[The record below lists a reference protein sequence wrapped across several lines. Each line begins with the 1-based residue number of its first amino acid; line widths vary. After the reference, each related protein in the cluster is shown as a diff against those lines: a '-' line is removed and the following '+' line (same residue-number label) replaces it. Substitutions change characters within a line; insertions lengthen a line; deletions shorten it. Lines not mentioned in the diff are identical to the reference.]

1 MSSSPSS
8 KPASFKMRFTS
19 LWSLGPHVLA
29 HLGWLS
35 RTPGRSEY
43 IQSVSIIHACIIVC
57 QCMLGILI
65 SILFHKCI
73 HAYMIFSNH
82 DFSISSFWFGS
93 IVFFVSLN
101 SFPQTW
107 NIAASIFIMNL
118 KSWWSSS
125 SAPLSSSTPPSSSS
139 SSSPD
144 CCLDAPT
151 LHHGLS
157 MHMCCHH
164 LLPFVPCATHQNIP
178 QLTNIDNGVFN
189 RGFDINLWFFR
200 KMWVS
205 KPAKDIPSQKEDL
218 RADAREHEYWPKMA
232 ATIRRSRFILF
243 QYPPK
248 KKSTK
253 QILSHTVLLKIL
265 RMNDSWILLYIG
277 YYPFGSSSVKQW
289 FVISCMQPDSLLL
302 YFFNNL
308 IAAMLRNAISLQPR
322 LSSMLHL
329 QQAFSLMQ
337 LQAFSVMTSLFL
349 CPSQPLCFLLWPS
362 VSSLCFFPW
371 PSRPLCFSLSPSVS
385 SLCFLLWDPPLRC
398 PAPAFTVAQWFF
410 LDKSVQ

>member
-1 MSSSPSS
+1 MYPLAIWDVCFKMSTHTQSSPHTDTVFTFLNFRFAHHHEHIAP
-8 KPASFKMRFTS
+8 PALKKAAKNIELALLAFKMITVSCHHHHHPNQHPSRCVSQACDPLDHMSWPT
-19 LWSLGPHVLA
+19 LV
-29 HLGWLS
+29 GWVEN
-35 RTPGRSEY
+35 PGRSEY

-93 IVFFVSLN
+93 IVFYVSLN

-139 SSSPD
+139 SSPD

-164 LLPFVPCATHQNIP
+164 LLPFVPCATHRNIP

-248 KKSTK
+248 KKVPNRSY
-253 QILSHTVLLKIL
+253 HT
-265 RMNDSWILLYIG
+265 
-277 YYPFGSSSVKQW
+277 Q
-289 FVISCMQPDSLLL
+289 
-302 YFFNNL
+302 
-308 IAAMLRNAISLQPR
+308 
-322 LSSMLHL
+322 
-329 QQAFSLMQ
+329 
-337 LQAFSVMTSLFL
+337 
-349 CPSQPLCFLLWPS
+349 CF
-362 VSSLCFFPW
+362 
-371 PSRPLCFSLSPSVS
+371 
-385 SLCFLLWDPPLRC
+385 
-398 PAPAFTVAQWFF
+398 
-410 LDKSVQ
+410 